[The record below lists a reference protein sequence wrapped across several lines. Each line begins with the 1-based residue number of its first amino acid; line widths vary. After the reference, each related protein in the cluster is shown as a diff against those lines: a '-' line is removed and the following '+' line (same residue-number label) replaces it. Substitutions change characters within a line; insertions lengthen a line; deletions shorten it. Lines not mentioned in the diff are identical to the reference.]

1 MFERKLICGQR
12 LNQLNPLKFT
22 FIFSSSLLMNTTQA
36 APIARLFKLRLLAWL
51 TLLAALVNPG
61 CDTTPSS
68 DSTTSTSNN
77 PQDGTKIKVVATVG
91 MVADMVQII
100 GGSQVSVSQMMGP
113 GVDPHLYKATR
124 DDVQS
129 IMNADIVFY
138 SGLMLEGRLTD
149 TLSKLAGSTPSIAV
163 TSQLPQADI
172 LQPPDSAGHADPHV
186 WTDVSLWARTLPVIV
201 DSLSEL
207 HPEHRAEF
215 QDRADQLQ
223 QQLTE
228 LHEYGKSSVQ
238 SIPENQRVLI
248 TSHDAFR
255 YFGRAYGIEV
265 IGVQG
270 LSTESEAGLQRIN
283 ELVDLL
289 VERRIAAVFVESSVP
304 QKNINALI
312 DGAASRGHKV
322 HIGGE
327 LFSDAMGTAGTW
339 EGTYQGMM
347 DHNFTRVTT
356 ALGGQAAE
364 NGMYGKLT
372 IHK

>member
-1 MFERKLICGQR
+1 M
-12 LNQLNPLKFT
+12 
-22 FIFSSSLLMNTTQA
+22 SLLKINYTFASELPMKSTPL
-36 APIARLFKLRLLAWL
+36 APAELSPRIRLLPKL
-51 TLLAALVNPG
+51 VLLATFLTAGCGTNPAA
-61 CDTTPSS
+61 DS
-68 DSTTSTSNN
+68 STTTS
-77 PQDGTKIKVVATVG
+77 GTSQSQAGIKVVATVG

-100 GGSQVSVSQMMGP
+100 GGDQVSVSQMMGP

-149 TLSKLAGSTPSIAV
+149 TLAKLAGSTPSVAI
-163 TSQLPQADI
+163 TSQLSPADL

-186 WTDVSLWARTLPVIV
+186 WMDVSLWARTLPVIV
-201 DSLSEL
+201 DSLSEQL
-207 HPEHRAEF
+207 PEHRAEF

-228 LHEYGKSSVQ
+228 LHDYGRKSIQ
-238 SIPENQRVLI
+238 SIPQNQRVLI

-289 VERRIAAVFVESSVP
+289 VDRRIAAVFVESSVP

-327 LFSDAMGTAGTW
+327 LFSDAMGATGTW

-347 DHNFTRVTT
+347 DHNFTQVTT
-356 ALGGQAAE
+356 ALGGHAAK
-364 NGMYGKLT
+364 NGLHGKLT
-372 IHK
+372 VRE